1 MSPVVCIPHAGGGA
15 STFVP
20 WQRALGHRVLAVT
33 LPGREGRIGE
43 PPLERITDMAE
54 WVVADLRRREIED
67 AVLFGHSMGALV
79 AYEVARRLPRSASP
93 AIAQLVVSG
102 CQCPAAF
109 SADHLSEIADDD
121 AFLHAVSAYGGL
133 PAGLIACDELKA
145 YAVSV
150 LRADLGACD
159 RYHHEPGPPLSIP
172 VLAFAGTED
181 ARVPVRDVMG
191 WGGFTDSDFEL
202 RSLPGGHFFLTQ
214 HMDAMLAEIRCR
226 SERHGCRD
234 ELALR

>member
-1 MSPVVCIPHAGGGA
+1 MSPLVCIPHAGGGA

-20 WQRALGHRVLAVT
+20 WQRVLGKRVLAVT
-33 LPGREGRIGE
+33 LPGREARIGE

-54 WVVADLRRREIED
+54 WLVADLLRREVED

-79 AYEVARRLPRSASP
+79 AYEVARRLPRSASS
-93 AIAQLVVSG
+93 AIARLVVSG
-102 CQCPAAF
+102 CQCPTAF
-109 SADHLSEIADDD
+109 SADRLSEIADDD
-121 AFLHAVSAYGGL
+121 DFLRAVSDYGGL
-133 PAGLIACDELKA
+133 PAGLLACDELKA

-150 LRADLGACD
+150 LRADLAACD

-191 WGGFTDSDFEL
+191 WGGITDSAFEL
-202 RSLPGGHFFLTQ
+202 RPLPGGHFFLAH
-214 HMDAMLAEIRCR
+214 HMDTMLSEIRRR
-226 SERHGCRD
+226 SDGHARLD
-234 ELALR
+234 EPALR